1 MILRISCAEQLRH
14 EIKTGKTK
22 IRKMEPKPQL
32 KVLRP
37 DLVIKSKTAAVM
49 AKTLRNDRSL
59 SNNSQ
64 F

>member
-1 MILRISCAEQLRH
+1 MILRNSCAEHLRH
-14 EIKTGKTK
+14 EIKTRKTK

-32 KVLRP
+32 NVLRP

-59 SNNSQ
+59 SNNFQ